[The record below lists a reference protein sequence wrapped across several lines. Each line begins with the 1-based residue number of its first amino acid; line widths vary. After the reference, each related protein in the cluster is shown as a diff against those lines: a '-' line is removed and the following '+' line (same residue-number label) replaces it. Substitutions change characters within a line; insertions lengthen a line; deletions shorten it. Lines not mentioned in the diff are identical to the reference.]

1 MTSGTGAAWI
11 PARGWTGNA
20 DDDKIEALNFLGKRK
35 IRAAVAEPAQRA
47 HVRIPPSIMLKSSRP
62 ATPIDFNAPSEEVAR
77 RLIGAIFTV
86 DGVGGRIVETE
97 AYDRVDPASHTFS
110 GPTPRNAV
118 MFGPPAHVY
127 VYRSYGIH
135 WCLNFV
141 CREEGHGAGV
151 LIRAIE
157 PLTGLDAMRQR
168 RGLEPSKLLCS
179 GPGRVAQALGI
190 THGNNG
196 MSLLEAPFH
205 IEAPEED
212 CPLATGPRI
221 GISKAVDLP
230 WRFGLAGSKFL
241 SKPFPKEA

>member
-1 MTSGTGAAWI
+1 VTSN
-11 PARGWTGNA
+11 PDPNA
-20 DDDKIEALNFLGKRK
+20 G
-35 IRAAVAEPAQRA
+35 
-47 HVRIPPSIMLKSSRP
+47 SIAGS
-62 ATPIDFNAPSEEVAR
+62 IDFSASSELVAQW
-77 RLIGAIFTV
+77 LIGAVVTV

-97 AYDRVDPASHTFS
+97 AYDREDPASHTFS

-141 CREEGHGAGV
+141 CREAGYGAGV

-157 PLTGLDAMRQR
+157 PLTGIDAMRQR
-168 RGLEPSKLLCS
+168 RGLEPLKLLCS
-179 GPGRVAQALGI
+179 GPGRAAQALGI
-190 THGNNG
+190 THRNNG

-205 IEAPEED
+205 IEAPEE
-212 CPLATGPRI
+212 TVEIVSGPRI
-221 GISKAVDLP
+221 GLTKAVDVP

-241 SKPFPKEA
+241 SKPFPKNG